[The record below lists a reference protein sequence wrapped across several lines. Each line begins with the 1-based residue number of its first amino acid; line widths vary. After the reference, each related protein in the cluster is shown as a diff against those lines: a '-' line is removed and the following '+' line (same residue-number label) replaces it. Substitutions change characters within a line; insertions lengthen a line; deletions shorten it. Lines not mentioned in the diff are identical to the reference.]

1 MTKPLIT
8 NLILLLL
15 IICLGLVIWLEPF
28 TEQPPQPT
36 PLTGIDA
43 STIETIRTSR
53 GSELLFSLEKRAQ
66 QGQPTWYL
74 TYPVIMPA
82 NPVKVSQLLDLLNT
96 DSLRQYDIKS
106 DSLAKL
112 GLSPPGWEIAL
123 GQTIVQFG
131 KTEPIEQRRYVRVNS
146 GTFSETNTGT
156 DSGTS
161 TETIVHLINDRFS
174 QYNFGSP
181 FMLANL
187 DILPVDKSVTEV
199 HLPDKVIKRVDGQW
213 QLTPSDD
220 AISQNT
226 FNEFIDE
233 WRYAQA
239 LRVALAEKQDQ
250 TMNAKPVTIYLEK
263 VSQPVHL
270 TVESTEQDFIIT
282 NKDWGIR
289 YYLASNIGKRLLE
302 VTPPA
307 NE

>member
-1 MTKPLIT
+1 
-8 NLILLLL
+8 
-15 IICLGLVIWLEPF
+15 
-28 TEQPPQPT
+28 
-36 PLTGIDA
+36 
-43 STIETIRTSR
+43 
-53 GSELLFSLEKRAQ
+53 LLFSLEKRTL
-66 QGQPTWYL
+66 QGATIWYL
-74 TYPVIMPA
+74 THPVAMPA
-82 NPVKVSQLLDLLNT
+82 DSVKVSQLLDLLST
-96 DSLRQYDIKS
+96 DSLRQYELKS
-106 DSLAKL
+106 DNLAKL

-123 GQTIVQFG
+123 DQTIVQFG
-131 KTEPIEQRRYVRVNS
+131 KTEPIEQRRYVRIIS
-146 GTFSETNTGT
+146 GTNAGT
-156 DSGTS
+156 HAGTTALNS
-161 TETIVHLINDRFS
+161 TETTVHLINDRFS

-250 TMNAKPVTIYLEK
+250 TMNARPVTIYLEK

-282 NKDWGIR
+282 NKDWGVR
-289 YYLASNIGKRLLE
+289 YYLASNIGKRLLQ
-302 VTPPA
+302 VTPPT